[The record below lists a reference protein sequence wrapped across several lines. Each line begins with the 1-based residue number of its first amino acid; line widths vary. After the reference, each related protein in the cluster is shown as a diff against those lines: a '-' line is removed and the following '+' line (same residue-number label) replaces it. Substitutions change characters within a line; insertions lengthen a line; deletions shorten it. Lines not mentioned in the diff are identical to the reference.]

1 MENFDKVVEVC
12 VGKLNKELPYVDMGW
27 GEIVDYLELDMHP
40 DNLRKMAY
48 GYKQYYDYLQ
58 EREINN
64 IDSDEMQK
72 INNKIIELKKER
84 TRLADLRTEINKQ
97 TREQARF
104 EQVLEM
110 ISENIDKLAK
120 AKPLKNDKTIRIVEN
135 ERKECLICL
144 SDLHYGIKI
153 ENEWNKFD
161 SDIAK
166 SRMDYIVDKAIEF
179 GRLHNCDIANIIITG
194 DVVNNNNH
202 LSSRMSNRECIAEQ
216 VVGVSE
222 LISNAIQKLSNSFAY
237 VSISMCEGNHDR
249 IYANKSDNDYNDSFI
264 HIIRS
269 YIKARIE
276 NLNNV
281 IFTDNK
287 HGNDIVEI
295 NICNKKIVAVHGDK
309 ISQKNLIPRL
319 TSMFGKID
327 YVIRGH
333 VHTPQ
338 SETFGESTLVTVGT
352 FSGVDTYAR
361 QLGLICKPSQ
371 KIMILSSNNDD
382 EIVYNIDLSRIKS

>member
-58 EREINN
+58 ERENN
-64 IDSDEMQK
+64 NMDSDEMQK

-110 ISENIDKLAK
+110 ISDNIDKLAK
-120 AKPLKNDKTIRIVEN
+120 AKPLKNDKAIRIVEN
-135 ERKECLICL
+135 GRKECLICL

-179 GRLHNCDIANIIITG
+179 GKLHNCDIANIIITG

-281 IFTDNK
+281 IFNGNK

-295 NICNKKIVAVHGDK
+295 NVCDKKIIAVHGDK

>member
-27 GEIVDYLELDMHP
+27 GEVVDYLELDMHP

-110 ISENIDKLAK
+110 ISDNIDKLAK
-120 AKPLKNDKTIRIVEN
+120 AKPLKNDKAIRIVEN

-179 GRLHNCDIANIIITG
+179 GKLHNCDIANIIITG

-295 NICNKKIVAVHGDK
+295 NVCDKKIIAVHGDK
-309 ISQKNLIPRL
+309 IGQKNLIPRL

>member
-27 GEIVDYLELDMHP
+27 GEVVDYLELDMHP

-64 IDSDEMQK
+64 MDSDEMQK

-110 ISENIDKLAK
+110 ISDSIDKLAK
-120 AKPLKNDKTIRIVEN
+120 AKPLKNDKAIRIVEN

-179 GRLHNCDIANIIITG
+179 GKLHNCDIANIIITG

-295 NICNKKIVAVHGDK
+295 NVCNKKIIAVHGDK

-382 EIVYNIDLSRIKS
+382 EIVYNIDLSKIKS

>member
-1 MENFDKVVEVC
+1 MENFEKVVEAC

-120 AKPLKNDKTIRIVEN
+120 AKPLKNDKAIRIVEN

-144 SDLHYGIKI
+144 SDLHYGINI
-153 ENEWNKFD
+153 DNEWNKFN

-166 SRMDYIVDKAIEF
+166 NRMDYIVDKAIEF
-179 GRLHNCDIANIIITG
+179 GKLHNCDIANIIITG

-269 YIKARIE
+269 YIKARIG

-281 IFTDNK
+281 IFNDNK

-309 ISQKNLIPRL
+309 ISQKSLIPRL

>member
-58 EREINN
+58 ERENN
-64 IDSDEMQK
+64 NMDSDEMQK

-110 ISENIDKLAK
+110 ISDNIDKLAK
-120 AKPLKNDKTIRIVEN
+120 AKPLKNDKAIRIVEN

-179 GRLHNCDIANIIITG
+179 GKLHNCDIANIIITG

-281 IFTDNK
+281 IFNGNK

>member
-58 EREINN
+58 ERENN
-64 IDSDEMQK
+64 NMDSDEMQK

-110 ISENIDKLAK
+110 ISDNIDKLAK
-120 AKPLKNDKTIRIVEN
+120 AKPLKNDKAIRIVEN
-135 ERKECLICL
+135 GRKECLICL

-179 GRLHNCDIANIIITG
+179 GKLHNCDIANIIITG

-281 IFTDNK
+281 IFNDNK

-295 NICNKKIVAVHGDK
+295 NVCDKKIVAVHGDK
-309 ISQKNLIPRL
+309 ISQKSLIPRL

-371 KIMILSSNNDD
+371 KIIILSSNSDD
-382 EIVYNIDLSRIKS
+382 EIVYNVDLSKIKS

>member
-1 MENFDKVVEVC
+1 MENFEKIVEAC

-27 GEIVDYLELDMHP
+27 GEIVDYLGLDMHP

-48 GYKQYYDYLQ
+48 GYKQYYEYLQ
-58 EREINN
+58 KREINN
-64 IDSDEMQK
+64 IDSDELKK
-72 INNKIIELKKER
+72 INEKLIELKKER

-110 ISENIDKLAK
+110 ISDGIDKLAK
-120 AKPLKNDKTIRIVEN
+120 AKPLKNNKTIRIVEN

-153 ENEWNKFD
+153 DNEWNKFD

-276 NLNNV
+276 NLSNV

-295 NICNKKIVAVHGDK
+295 NVCNKKIVAVHGDK
-309 ISQKNLIPRL
+309 ISQKSLIPRL
-319 TSMFGKID
+319 TSMFGKVD

-352 FSGVDTYAR
+352 FSGVDMYAR
-361 QLGLICKPSQ
+361 QLGLICRPSQ
-371 KIMILSSNNDD
+371 KIIILSSNSDD
-382 EIVYNIDLSRIKS
+382 EIVYNVDLSKIRD

>member
-58 EREINN
+58 ERENN
-64 IDSDEMQK
+64 NMDSDEMQK

-110 ISENIDKLAK
+110 ISDNIDKLAK
-120 AKPLKNDKTIRIVEN
+120 AKPLKNDKAIRIVEN
-135 ERKECLICL
+135 GRKECLICL

-179 GRLHNCDIANIIITG
+179 GKLHNCDIANIIITG

-295 NICNKKIVAVHGDK
+295 NVCNKKIVAVHGDK

-319 TSMFGKID
+319 SSMFGKID

-352 FSGVDTYAR
+352 FSGVDMYAR
-361 QLGLICKPSQ
+361 QLGLICRPSQ
-371 KIMILSSNNDD
+371 KIIILSSNNDD
-382 EIVYNIDLSRIKS
+382 EIVYNIDLSKIKS

>member
-27 GEIVDYLELDMHP
+27 GEVVDYLELDMHP

-120 AKPLKNDKTIRIVEN
+120 AKPLKNDKAIRIVEN

-269 YIKARIE
+269 YIKARIG

-281 IFTDNK
+281 IFNDNK

>member
-64 IDSDEMQK
+64 MDSDEMQK

-84 TRLADLRTEINKQ
+84 TRLTDLRTEINKQ

-110 ISENIDKLAK
+110 ISDNIDKLAK
-120 AKPLKNDKTIRIVEN
+120 AKPLKNDKAIRIVEN

-153 ENEWNKFD
+153 ENEWNKFN

-179 GRLHNCDIANIIITG
+179 GKLHNCDIANIIITG
-194 DVVNNNNH
+194 DIVNNNNH

-295 NICNKKIVAVHGDK
+295 NVCDKKIIAVHGDK

-382 EIVYNIDLSRIKS
+382 EIVYNIDLSKIKS

>member
-64 IDSDEMQK
+64 MDSDELKK
-72 INNKIIELKKER
+72 INEKIIELKKER

-110 ISENIDKLAK
+110 ISDNIDKLAK
-120 AKPLKNDKTIRIVEN
+120 AKPLKNDKAIRIVEN

-179 GRLHNCDIANIIITG
+179 GKLHNCDIANIIITG

-222 LISNAIQKLSNSFAY
+222 LISNAIQKLSNSFTY

-295 NICNKKIVAVHGDK
+295 NVCDKKIIAVHGDK

-382 EIVYNIDLSRIKS
+382 EIVYNIDLSKIKS

>member
-27 GEIVDYLELDMHP
+27 SEIVDYLELDMHP

-58 EREINN
+58 EREIDNM
-64 IDSDEMQK
+64 DSDEMQK

-104 EQVLEM
+104 EQMLEM
-110 ISENIDKLAK
+110 VSESIDKLSK
-120 AKPLKNDKTIRIVEN
+120 VKPLRNNNTVRIVES

-144 SDLHYGIKI
+144 SDLHYGINI
-153 ENEWNKFD
+153 DNEWNKFN

-166 SRMDYIVDKAIEF
+166 NRMDYIVDKAIEF
-179 GRLHNCDIANIIITG
+179 GKLHNCDIANIIITG
-194 DVVNNNNH
+194 DVVNNNIH

-222 LISNAIQKLSNSFAY
+222 LISNAIQRLSDSFAY
-237 VSISMCEGNHDR
+237 VSVSMCEGNHDR

-295 NICNKKIVAVHGDK
+295 NVCNKKIVAVHGDK
-309 ISQKNLIPRL
+309 ISQKSLIPRL
-319 TSMFGKID
+319 TSMFGKVD

-338 SETFGESTLVTVGT
+338 SEVFGESTLVTVGT

-382 EIVYNIDLSRIKS
+382 EIVYNIDLSKIKS

>member
-110 ISENIDKLAK
+110 ISDNIDKLAK
-120 AKPLKNDKTIRIVEN
+120 AKPLKNDKAIRIVEN

-179 GRLHNCDIANIIITG
+179 GKLHNCDIANIIITG

-295 NICNKKIVAVHGDK
+295 NVCDKKIIAVHGDK
-309 ISQKNLIPRL
+309 IGQKNLIPRL

>member
-1 MENFDKVVEVC
+1 MKNFDKVVEAC

-64 IDSDEMQK
+64 MDSDEIQK

-84 TRLADLRTEINKQ
+84 TKLTDLRAEINKQ

-104 EQVLEM
+104 EQMLDM
-110 ISENIDKLAK
+110 ISENIDKLSK
-120 AKPLKNDKTIRIVEN
+120 VKPLKNNNTVRIVES

-144 SDLHYGIKI
+144 SDLHYGINI
-153 ENEWNKFD
+153 DNEWNKFN
-161 SDIAK
+161 SDIAEN
-166 SRMDYIVDKAIEF
+166 RMDYIVDKAINF
-179 GRLHNCDIANIIITG
+179 GKLHNCDIVNLIITG
-194 DVVNNNNH
+194 DIVNNNNH

-222 LISNAIQKLSNSFAY
+222 LISNAIQKLSDGFAY
-237 VSISMCEGNHDR
+237 VNIGMCEGNHDR
-249 IYANKSDNDYNDSFI
+249 IYPNKSDNDYNDSFI

-269 YIKARIE
+269 YIKTRIE

-281 IFTDNK
+281 IFNENK
-287 HGNDIVEI
+287 HGNDIIEI
-295 NICNKKIVAVHGDK
+295 NICNKKIVAIHGDK
-309 ISQKNLIPRL
+309 IGQRNLIPRL

-338 SETFGESTLVTVGT
+338 SETFGESTLITVGT

-371 KIMILSSNNDD
+371 KIMILSSSNDD
-382 EIVYNIDLSRIKS
+382 EIVYNIDLSKIKS

>member
-1 MENFDKVVEVC
+1 MKNFDKVVEAC

-64 IDSDEMQK
+64 MDSDEIQK

-84 TRLADLRTEINKQ
+84 TKLTDLRAEINKQ

-104 EQVLEM
+104 EQMLDM
-110 ISENIDKLAK
+110 ISENIDKLSK
-120 AKPLKNDKTIRIVEN
+120 VKPLKNNNTVRIVES

-144 SDLHYGIKI
+144 SDLHYGINI
-153 ENEWNKFD
+153 DNEWNKFN
-161 SDIAK
+161 SDIAEN
-166 SRMDYIVDKAIEF
+166 RMDYIVDKAINF
-179 GRLHNCDIANIIITG
+179 GKLHNCDIVNLIITG
-194 DVVNNNNH
+194 DIVNNNNH

-222 LISNAIQKLSNSFAY
+222 LISNAIQKLSDGFAY
-237 VSISMCEGNHDR
+237 VNISMCEGNHDR
-249 IYANKSDNDYNDSFI
+249 IYPNKSDNDYNDSFI

-269 YIKARIE
+269 YIKTRIE

-281 IFTDNK
+281 IFNENK
-287 HGNDIVEI
+287 HGNDIIEI
-295 NICNKKIVAVHGDK
+295 NICNKKIVAIHGDK
-309 ISQKNLIPRL
+309 IGQRNLIPRL

-338 SETFGESTLVTVGT
+338 SETFGESTLITVGT

-371 KIMILSSNNDD
+371 KIMILSSSNDD
-382 EIVYNIDLSRIKS
+382 EIVYNIDLSKIKS

>member
-1 MENFDKVVEVC
+1 MKNFDKVVEAC

-64 IDSDEMQK
+64 MDSDEIQK

-84 TRLADLRTEINKQ
+84 TKLTDLRAEINKQ

-104 EQVLEM
+104 EQMLDM
-110 ISENIDKLAK
+110 ISENIDKLSK
-120 AKPLKNDKTIRIVEN
+120 VKPLKNNNTVRIVES

-144 SDLHYGIKI
+144 SDLHYGINI
-153 ENEWNKFD
+153 DNEWNKFN
-161 SDIAK
+161 SDIAEN
-166 SRMDYIVDKAIEF
+166 RMDYIVDKAINF
-179 GRLHNCDIANIIITG
+179 GKLHNCDIVNLIITG
-194 DVVNNNNH
+194 DIVNNNNH

-222 LISNAIQKLSNSFAY
+222 LISNAIQKLSDGFAY
-237 VSISMCEGNHDR
+237 VNISMCEGNHDR
-249 IYANKSDNDYNDSFI
+249 IYPNKSDNDYNDSFI

-269 YIKARIE
+269 YIKTRIE

-281 IFTDNK
+281 IFNENK
-287 HGNDIVEI
+287 HGNDIIEI
-295 NICNKKIVAVHGDK
+295 NICNKKIVAIHGDK
-309 ISQKNLIPRL
+309 ICQRNLIPRL

-338 SETFGESTLVTVGT
+338 SETFGESTLITVGT

-371 KIMILSSNNDD
+371 KIMILSSSNDD
-382 EIVYNIDLSRIKS
+382 EIVYNIDLSKIKS